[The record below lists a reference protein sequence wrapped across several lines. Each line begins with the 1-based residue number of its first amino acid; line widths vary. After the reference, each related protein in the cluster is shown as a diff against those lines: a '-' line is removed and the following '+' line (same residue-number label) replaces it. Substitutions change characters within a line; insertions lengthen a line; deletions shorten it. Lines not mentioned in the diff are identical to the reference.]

1 MSKEDE
7 KKEEGKGIN
16 ISISGDLSGQLGA
29 GDNVVQIGSV
39 TGGEVVFGPEK
50 SEAAGGESDEEEPHT
65 RAEIEQLAVLRKT
78 LSTRFS
84 ESELRDLVFDL
95 GLDYG
100 NLPGDSKGD
109 KARELVAYCDRH
121 GRTSALVEA
130 IQKGRPDI
138 FE

>member
-1 MSKEDE
+1 MSEEDD

-16 ISISGDLSGQLGA
+16 ISVSGDISGQLGA
-29 GDNVVQIGSV
+29 GDNVVQIGNV
-39 TGGEVVFGPEK
+39 TGGKVVLGPEK
-50 SEAAGGESDEEEPHT
+50 SEADGGEIDEEEPHT
-65 RAEIEQLAVLRKT
+65 RAEREQLAELRQL
-78 LSTRFS
+78 LSKRFS

-100 NLPGDSKGD
+100 NLPADSKAG
-109 KARELVAYCDRH
+109 KARELLAHCDRH
-121 GRTSALVEA
+121 GRTSELVEA